1 MMMPRI
7 GNILSLVAGATV
19 AMTATATEA
28 PAGESKDTASRFS
41 FEMPDGSALPLSQFS
56 GKPVLVVNTATKCG
70 FSKQI
75 AGLQELHERYAA
87 RGLVVIAV
95 PSNDFGNQ
103 EPLQSSE
110 IAGFCEAKYG
120 AKYLMTAKTQVKG
133 TQAHPFY
140 RWAAE
145 TLGSAARP
153 YWNFHKYL
161 IGPDGSIVAW
171 FSTPTKPTSAKIV
184 RAIEAQLGS

>member
-1 MMMPRI
+1 MPRI
-7 GNILSLVAGATV
+7 GNILSLVAGAT
-19 AMTATATEA
+19 AAI
-28 PAGESKDTASRFS
+28 TASSTEIPADQGDGKASQFS

-103 EPLQSSE
+103 EPLESSE

-120 AKYLMTAKTQVKG
+120 ATYLITAKTQVKG
-133 TQAHPFY
+133 KLAHPFY

-145 TLGSAARP
+145 TLGTAARP

-171 FSTPTKPTSAKIV
+171 FSTPTKPTSSKII
-184 RAIEAQLGS
+184 RAIEAELQS

>member
-1 MMMPRI
+1 MPRI
-7 GNILSLVAGATV
+7 GNILSIVAGATV
-19 AMTATATEA
+19 AMTANATEV
-28 PAGESKDTASRFS
+28 PADQGNGSALRFS
-41 FEMPDGSALPLSQFS
+41 FEMPDGSALPLSEFS
-56 GKPVLVVNTATKCG
+56 GKLVLVVNTATKCG

-75 AGLQELHERYAA
+75 AGLQELHERYSS

-103 EPLQSSE
+103 EPLKDSE
-110 IAGFCEAKYG
+110 ITGFCQAKYG
-120 AKYLMTAKTQVKG
+120 ATYLMTAKTSVKG
-133 TQAHPFY
+133 KLAHPFY

-145 TLGSAARP
+145 TLGSATRP

-171 FSTPTKPTSAKIV
+171 FSTPTKPTSSKIV

>member
-1 MMMPRI
+1 MPRI

-19 AMTATATEA
+19 AMTANATEVSA
-28 PAGESKDTASRFS
+28 DQGNGSALQFS
-41 FEMPDGSALPLSQFS
+41 FEMPDGSALPLNQFS
-56 GKPVLVVNTATKCG
+56 GRPVLVVNTATKCG

-75 AGLQELHERYAA
+75 SGLQELHEKYAE

-103 EPLQSSE
+103 EPLESSE

-133 TQAHPFY
+133 KLAHPFY
-140 RWAAE
+140 KWAAE

-171 FSTPTKPTSAKIV
+171 FSTPTKPTSTKII

>member
-1 MMMPRI
+1 MPRI

-19 AMTATATEA
+19 AMSASMSQV
-28 PAGESKDTASRFS
+28 PAGQARDSALQFS
-41 FEMPDGSALPLSQFS
+41 FDMPDGSQLPLEQFA
-56 GKPVLVVNTATKCG
+56 GKTVLVVNTATKCG
-70 FSKQI
+70 FSKQL
-75 AGLQELHERYAA
+75 AGLQELHERYSES
-87 RGLVVIAV
+87 GLVVLAV

-103 EPLQSSE
+103 EPLESSE

-120 AKYLMTAKTQVKG
+120 AKYLMTAKTSVKG
-133 TQAHPFY
+133 ELAHPFY
-140 RWAAE
+140 AWAAA

-171 FSTPTKPTSAKIV
+171 FSTPTKPTSSKIV

>member
-1 MMMPRI
+1 MPRI

-19 AMTATATEA
+19 AMTASATQS
-28 PAGESKDTASRFS
+28 PAGQARQGAQQFS
-41 FEMPDGSALPLSQFS
+41 FEMPDGSPLPLDQFS

-75 AGLQELHERYAA
+75 AGLQELHERYHS

-103 EPLQSSE
+103 EPLNDSE

-133 TQAHPFY
+133 TLAHPFY
-140 RWAAE
+140 KWAAE
-145 TLGSAARP
+145 TLGPAARP

-161 IGPDGSIVAW
+161 IGPDGSLVAW
-171 FSTPTKPTSAKIV
+171 FSTPTKPTSSKIIS
-184 RAIEAQLGS
+184 AIEKQLGS

>member
-1 MMMPRI
+1 MPRI

-19 AMTATATEA
+19 AMSASMSQV
-28 PAGESKDTASRFS
+28 PARQAGDSALQFS
-41 FEMPDGSALPLSQFS
+41 FDMPDGSQLPLEQFA
-56 GKPVLVVNTATKCG
+56 GKTVLVVNTATKCG
-70 FSKQI
+70 FSKQL
-75 AGLQELHERYAA
+75 AGLQELHERYSDN
-87 RGLVVIAV
+87 GLVVIAV

-103 EPLQSSE
+103 EPLKDGE

-120 AKYLMTAKTQVKG
+120 AKYLMTAKTSVKG
-133 TQAHPFY
+133 KLAHPFY
-140 RWAAE
+140 AWAAE

-171 FSTPTKPTSAKIV
+171 FSTPTKPTSSKIV